1 MTPVLILD
9 DKVAFMGYVPSKEDV
24 EAAMKN
30 ALQAKG

>member
-1 MTPVLILD
+1 
-9 DKVAFMGYVPSKEDV
+9 VAFMGYVPSKEDV